1 MKVRVDSSLCTGH
14 GRCYALCPE
23 VFEEDEDGHCR
34 IEAAEVAPTHESKA
48 RMAAE
53 NCPELAIRIED

>member
-1 MKVRVDSSLCTGH
+1 MRVSVDLNRCTGH

-23 VFEEDEDGHCR
+23 VFEEDDAGHCQIVLR
-34 IEAAEVAPTHESKA
+34 EIPEALEDRA

-53 NCPELAIRIED
+53 NCPELAILLED